1 MPNHI
6 HRPWGTYEILLD
18 ELQYKLKRIIV
29 NPNHRISYQSHEK
42 RNEIWVVVSGKGVV
56 TIDDRESP
64 VKYGSIISIPK
75 ETKHRIENTNKH
87 QCLIFIEV
95 QTGKS
100 FQEEDIIRYSDDYN
114 RIEGEKINEH

>member
-42 RNEIWVVVSGKGVV
+42 RNEIWVVVSGYGEV
-56 TIDDRESP
+56 TIDDKKESSKIWKHY
-64 VKYGSIISIPK
+64 KYSKK
-75 ETKHRIENTNKH
+75 EQKHRIENTNKY

-95 QTGKS
+95 QTGES
-100 FQEEDIIRYSDDYN
+100 FNESDIFRYSDDYN
-114 RIEGEKINEH
+114 RVEGDNHD